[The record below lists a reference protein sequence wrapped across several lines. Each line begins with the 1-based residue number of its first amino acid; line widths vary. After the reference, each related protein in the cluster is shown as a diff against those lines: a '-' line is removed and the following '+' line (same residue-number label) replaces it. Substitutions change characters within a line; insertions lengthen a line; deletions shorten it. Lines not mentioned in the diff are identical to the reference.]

1 MKKQNKLQS
10 GSSQHFHDC
19 TDELYLICPLYTS
32 MGRGGGPE
40 VHGESPSEKVFAFYW
55 RSQNFLNASHPHDQP
70 NKVVWMNN
78 EKATQ
83 EKCIYLII
91 IVVVVVIIIVVIIS
105 TAGLRLFVVWTNLF
119 FLLQPCQ
126 MHCLL
131 GFAEAPPPNSH
142 TQTQMQWE
150 ELFVGYWLQ
159 SKGKQ
164 IYKRHWFTSA
174 KKIYRKGDTQKIL
187 PRQLLSAKAVT

>member
-70 NKVVWMNN
+70 NKVV
-78 EKATQ
+78 
-83 EKCIYLII
+83 
-91 IVVVVVIIIVVIIS
+91 
-105 TAGLRLFVVWTNLF
+105 
-119 FLLQPCQ
+119 
-126 MHCLL
+126 
-131 GFAEAPPPNSH
+131 
-142 TQTQMQWE
+142 
-150 ELFVGYWLQ
+150 
-159 SKGKQ
+159 
-164 IYKRHWFTSA
+164 
-174 KKIYRKGDTQKIL
+174 
-187 PRQLLSAKAVT
+187 